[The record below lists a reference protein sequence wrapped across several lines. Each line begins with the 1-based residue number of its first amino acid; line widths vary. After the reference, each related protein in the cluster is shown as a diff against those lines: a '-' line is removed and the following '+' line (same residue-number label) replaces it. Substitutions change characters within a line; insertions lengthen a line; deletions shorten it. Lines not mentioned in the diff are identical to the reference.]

1 MIWSGVVVLLLLVWL
16 LPMIVALKLYRR
28 SQQVHDQ
35 FITRIQQLEHQVAQ
49 LSQRSTWSQ
58 HSAQVPIPSV
68 VDPVVPNA
76 VGTQSVP
83 IADPSPSTVDTT
95 LAPSSPPATPSITPS
110 LARDPFSAPADWP
123 FTQGNQAQPQTPV
136 SAQKPPP
143 IRSPIAITP
152 PTKTRQKTVLEPDE
166 QSLSVVTSVWQ
177 SLMQWFTGGN
187 LIVRIGVLV
196 LLVGVVLLL
205 RLANDYIDVPIELRL
220 ALVAA
225 GGVALTGLG
234 VYLRERRRGYALSVQ
249 GAGLATLYLTLFAAF
264 RLYQLLPS
272 SLTFALLA
280 VLAAISAALAVRQ
293 DALPLAVLAFGGAFL
308 APMLTSTHSGNVVGL
323 FSYYLL
329 LNVAMAWIAHYR
341 TWKVLNVLGATVT
354 FGLAGFWG
362 WQQFNPALRWP
373 LEGLL
378 LAHLALYVFIAVRYS
393 QQLVAAQSSASLYID
408 EQTGQQTDQQI
419 ASIPVV
425 DSGLLFGVP
434 LLGFGLQAGLL
445 HDLPYALAIS
455 SAGLSLLYLLLGKHL
470 LRQGSGMRLL
480 TEGTLAL
487 GVGFL
492 ALVLP
497 LALDARWTSVGW
509 AVQGAALVWI
519 GQRQMRHW
527 PVLFGLALQ
536 VISAA
541 LLLWVWFA
549 PQATGQWMGLLVLT
563 VSVWVSALFLRP
575 VLWRNDVPKS
585 FADSLINQKIAHGM
599 PTAVSTGVLLVGLLL
614 SVLLLEQSFRQFGLT
629 LWIQQPKTLRLATD
643 VLLIGAVS
651 LMALRSLI
659 WPALQMSTRVMW
671 PMAGLFLLATLM
683 AMPYQAS
690 GFLLAMLWL
699 WSVVLLALWA
709 YALMRLQ
716 RVNVSTEM
724 AVNTRV
730 DQALALLSALLL
742 LALLP
747 DTLWP
752 SLQPISL
759 VLLPVCV
766 MLWLSHRRLHLAWF
780 DLAQVRRDVVWM
792 VFIPMGLWALA
803 VNASA
808 SGQMWGLPYV
818 PLLNPLDITLGL
830 IVLLAVLAAQRDVVA
845 PMRLPMVL
853 GIGVLVFVSLSSL
866 VVRSLHQWIGTPLWT
881 AGAWSSDS
889 VQTSL
894 TIVWTLMALLLTV
907 LSSRGHL
914 PEGRVVWVAGIG
926 LLSLVV
932 IKLLLVDLSHV
943 AAIARVVSFIGAGL
957 IMLVI
962 GYLAPLPP
970 ASADIVSD
978 LDQPNDHQNNQ
989 QDSSHEP

>member
-1 MIWSGVVVLLLLVWL
+1 MIWSGVVLLLLFVWL
-16 LPMIVALKLYRR
+16 LPMILALKISRR
-28 SQQVHDQ
+28 SQHVHDQ
-35 FITRIQQLEHQVAQ
+35 LITRMQQLERQVAQ
-49 LSQRSTWSQ
+49 LSQLSTLSQ
-58 HSAQVPIPSV
+58 NSAQASVPPV
-68 VDPVVPNA
+68 VDPEA
-76 VGTQSVP
+76 MGTESVSTT
-83 IADPSPSTVDTT
+83 APSLPTLNTT
-95 LAPSSPPATPSITPS
+95 LAPPSPPVTPSITPS
-110 LARDPFSAPADWP
+110 AERDPFSAPADWP
-123 FTQGNQAQPQTPV
+123 FTQGNQAQPQTPA
-136 SAQKPPP
+136 SAQMPPP
-143 IRSPIAITP
+143 IRSTMVTTS
-152 PTKTRQKTVLEPDE
+152 PTKTRQTTMLEPDE

-205 RLANDYIDVPIELRL
+205 RLANDYLDVPIELRL

-293 DALPLAVLAFGGAFL
+293 DALPLALLAFGGAFL
-308 APMLTSTHSGNVVGL
+308 APILTSTHSGNVVGL

-341 TWKVLNVLGATVT
+341 TWKVLNLLGAMVT

-378 LAHLALYVFIAVRYS
+378 LAHLALYVFMAVRYS
-393 QQLVAAQSSASLYID
+393 QQLVAAQSSASLYIY
-408 EQTGQQTDQQI
+408 EQTGQQI
-419 ASIPVV
+419 APIPVV

-519 GQRQMRHW
+519 GQRQMRYW

-541 LLLWVWFA
+541 LLVWVWFA

-563 VSVWVSALFLRP
+563 VAVWISALFLRP
-575 VLWRNDVPKS
+575 VLWQGDGSNPA
-585 FADSLINQKIAHGM
+585 ADPAIDQTVAQRM
-599 PTAVSTGVLLVGLLL
+599 PTAVSTIVMLVGVLM
-614 SVLLLEQSFRQFGLT
+614 SVLLLEQSWRQFGLT
-629 LWIQQPKTLRLATD
+629 RWLLQPETLRLAGD

-651 LMALRSLI
+651 LMALRQLV
-659 WPALQMSTRVMW
+659 WPTLQMSMRVMW
-671 PMAGLFLLATLM
+671 PIVAFFLLATLM

-699 WSVVLLALWA
+699 ASVVLLVLWA

-716 RVNVSTEM
+716 RVNVFTEM

-752 SLQPISL
+752 SLQPISP
-759 VLLPVCV
+759 VILPVCV
-766 MLWLSHRRLHLAWF
+766 MLWLSYSRVQSAWF
-780 DLAQVRRDVVWM
+780 DVAQVRRDVVWI
-792 VFIPMGLWALA
+792 VLIPMGLWALA

-818 PLLNPLDITLGL
+818 PVLNPLDITLGL
-830 IVLLAVLAAQRDVVA
+830 ILLFAALAVQRDVVA
-845 PMRLPMVL
+845 QMRLPMLLSMGLV
-853 GIGVLVFVSLSSL
+853 VFVSLSSL

-881 AGAWSSDS
+881 SGAWSSDS

-907 LSSRGHL
+907 LSSRGRL
-914 PEGRVVWVAGIG
+914 PQGRVVWVAGIG

-932 IKLLLVDLSHV
+932 IKLLLVDLSNV
-943 AAIARVVSFIGAGL
+943 AAIARVISFIGAGL

-970 ASADIVSD
+970 ASDDSVSD
-978 LDQPNDHQNNQ
+978 LSQPDDDKNNQ
-989 QDSSHEP
+989 

>member
-1 MIWSGVVVLLLLVWL
+1 MKMIWSGVVLLLLFVWL
-16 LPMIVALKLYRR
+16 LPMILALKISRR
-28 SQQVHDQ
+28 SQHVHDQ
-35 FITRIQQLEHQVAQ
+35 LITRMQQLERQVAQ
-49 LSQRSTWSQ
+49 LSQANAPV
-58 HSAQVPIPSV
+58 SASVADV
-68 VDPVVPNA
+68 VDPVELDPMFA
-76 VGTQSVP
+76 DSVP
-83 IADPSPSTVDTT
+83 ATDLGPPTLDTHVDEALARPPTPVTSPV
-95 LAPSSPPATPSITPS
+95 TPS
-110 LARDPFSAPADWP
+110 AERDPFSAPADWP
-123 FTQGNQAQPQTPV
+123 FTQGNQAQPQTPA
-136 SAQKPPP
+136 SAQMPPP
-143 IRSPIAITP
+143 IRSTMATTSPIKI
-152 PTKTRQKTVLEPDE
+152 RQTTMLEPDE

-205 RLANDYIDVPIELRL
+205 RLANDYLDVPIELRL

-293 DALPLAVLAFGGAFL
+293 DALPLALLAFGGAFL
-308 APMLTSTHSGNVVGL
+308 APILTSTHSGNVVGL

-341 TWKVLNVLGATVT
+341 TWKVLNLLGATVT

-378 LAHLALYVFIAVRYS
+378 LAHLALYVFMAVRYS
-393 QQLVAAQSSASLYID
+393 QQLVAAQSSASLYIY
-408 EQTGQQTDQQI
+408 EQTGQQI
-419 ASIPVV
+419 APIPVV

-519 GQRQMRHW
+519 GQRQMRYW

-541 LLLWVWFA
+541 LLVWVWFA

-563 VSVWVSALFLRP
+563 VAVWISALFLRP
-575 VLWRNDVPKS
+575 ALWHGDGSNPV
-585 FADSLINQKIAHGM
+585 ADPAIDQTVAHRM
-599 PTAVSTGVLLVGLLL
+599 PMAVSTVVMLVGLLM
-614 SVLLLEQSFRQFGLT
+614 SVLLLEQSWRQFGLT
-629 LWIQQPKTLRLATD
+629 LWLLQPETLRLAGD
-643 VLLIGAVS
+643 VLLIGAIS

-671 PMAGLFLLATLM
+671 PIVTFFLLATLM

-699 WSVVLLALWA
+699 ASVVLLALWA
-709 YALMRLQ
+709 YALIRLQ
-716 RVNVSTEM
+716 RVNVFTEM

-752 SLQPISL
+752 SLQPISP
-759 VLLPVCV
+759 VILPVCV
-766 MLWLSHRRLHLAWF
+766 MLWLSYSRVQSAWF
-780 DLAQVRRDVVWM
+780 DVVQVRRDVVWI
-792 VFIPMGLWALA
+792 VLIPMGLWALA

-818 PLLNPLDITLGL
+818 PVLNPLDITFGL
-830 IVLLAVLAAQRDVVA
+830 ILLFAALAVQRDVVA
-845 PMRLPMVL
+845 QMRLPMLL
-853 GIGVLVFVSLSSL
+853 GVGLVVFVSLSSL
-866 VVRSLHQWIGTPLWT
+866 VVRSLHQWVGTPLWT
-881 AGAWSSDS
+881 SGAWSSDS

-907 LSSRGHL
+907 LSSRGRL
-914 PEGRVVWVAGIG
+914 PQGRVVWVAGIG

-932 IKLLLVDLSHV
+932 IKLLLVDLSNV
-943 AAIARVVSFIGAGL
+943 AAIARVISFIGAGL

-970 ASADIVSD
+970 ASDESVSD
-978 LDQPNDHQNNQ
+978 LNQPNDDKNNQ
-989 QDSSHEP
+989 